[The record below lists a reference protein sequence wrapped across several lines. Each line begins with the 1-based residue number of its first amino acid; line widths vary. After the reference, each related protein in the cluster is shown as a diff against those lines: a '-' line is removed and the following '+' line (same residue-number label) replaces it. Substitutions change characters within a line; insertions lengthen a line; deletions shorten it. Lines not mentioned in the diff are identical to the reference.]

1 MVNFFRSYLVKF
13 GLVAIAALFAAACA
27 SNPSSSSA
35 TAEKTAQE
43 SDPSKGIICT
53 YERPTDSFLREKK
66 CTTPEQREAA
76 RLHNDTLMDV
86 RNSRDSGIQ

>member
-1 MVNFFRSYLVKF
+1 MVEFLRSYLVKF
-13 GLVAIAALFAAACA
+13 GLVAIAALFAAACT

-53 YERPTDSFLREKK
+53 YSVPTGSSLREKK
-66 CTTPEQREAA
+66 CTTPEQREDERRQSEHQMVVQPASGNA
-76 RLHNDTLMDV
+76 R
-86 RNSRDSGIQ
+86 